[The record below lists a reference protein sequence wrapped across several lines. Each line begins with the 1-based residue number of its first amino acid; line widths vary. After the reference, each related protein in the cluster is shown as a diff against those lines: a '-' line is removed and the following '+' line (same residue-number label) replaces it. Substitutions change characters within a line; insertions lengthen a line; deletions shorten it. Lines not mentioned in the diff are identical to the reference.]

1 MTKYTVEVT
10 HDPTNTTMTFVL
22 ETDDNDV
29 LGEVFD
35 NLSITALE
43 IEE

>member
-22 ETDDNDV
+22 DTDDNDV
-29 LGEVFD
+29 LDEVFSE
-35 NLSITALE
+35 LSVTALE

>member
-1 MTKYTVEVT
+1 MTKYTVEVI
-10 HDPTNTTMTFVL
+10 HDPTNTAMTFVL
-22 ETDDNDV
+22 DTDDNDV
-29 LGEVFD
+29 LDEVFD